1 MFDRQ
6 SRFVANT
13 GIISYVSAVVKVQYC
28 ENNMHVQNVRRA
40 SKYVHFTYHNSH
52 NITNVFVSSHIEIKE
67 FVC

>member
-13 GIISYVSAVVKVQYC
+13 GIISYVYAVVKC
-28 ENNMHVQNVRRA
+28 NIENNMHVQNVRRA

>member
-13 GIISYVSAVVKVQYC
+13 GIISYVYAVVKC
-28 ENNMHVQNVRRA
+28 NIKNNMHVQNLRHA